1 MSPDG
6 GPVGVRGP
14 VDPVEPVDAVTVILV
29 RDGPAPAAVAG
40 QRSGPLEV
48 LLLERHGA
56 SAFAPGALVFPGGKL
71 DPTDASLPSQRAPLP
86 DAQAWAARLGVPDA
100 DHARTMLVAAVR
112 ETFEEAGVLLARH
125 DDGTDLAARPPP
137 GEELAALRQRM
148 AARDG
153 AHDWAA
159 WLTERGIVLDLK
171 ALAMWSWW
179 VTPAGLPRR
188 FDTRFL
194 IARLPSGQAA
204 THDAVETTAM
214 RWITPGAALAAYG
227 AGELHVIYPT
237 RCTLAQLADHQD
249 AAAAVAAAREGA
261 VDLRRIEPRVVHV
274 DGTPMVQHPDGG
286 PPAAV

>member
-1 MSPDG
+1 MSPG
-6 GPVGVRGP
+6 SGPAGVRAQ
-14 VDPVEPVDAVTVILV
+14 VEPVDAVTVILV
-29 RDGPAPAAVAG
+29 RDAPAPAADQG
-40 QRSGPLEV
+40 HRSGSLEV
-48 LLLERHGA
+48 LLLQRHGA

-71 DPTDASLPSQRAPLP
+71 DPTDVSLPWERAPLP
-86 DAQAWAARLGVPDA
+86 EPQAWTARLGVPDA
-100 DHARTMLVAAVR
+100 ERARAVLVAAVR

-125 DDGTDLAARPPP
+125 DDGTDLAARPLPDD
-137 GEELAALRQRM
+137 ELAALRHRM

-153 AHDWAA
+153 AHDWTT
-159 WLTERGIVLDLK
+159 WLTERGIVLDLQ

-194 IARLPSGQAA
+194 IAHLPTGQAA

-214 RWITPGAALAAYG
+214 RWIAPGAALAAYES
-227 AGELHVIYPT
+227 GELHVIYPT
-237 RCTLAQLADHQD
+237 RCTLEQLAGHVD